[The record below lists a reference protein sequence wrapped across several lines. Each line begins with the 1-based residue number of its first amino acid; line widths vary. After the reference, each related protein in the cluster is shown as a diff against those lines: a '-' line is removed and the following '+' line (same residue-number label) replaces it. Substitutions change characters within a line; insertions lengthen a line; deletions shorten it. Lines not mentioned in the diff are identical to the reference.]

1 MLSLIAFLI
10 VFGLVVIAHE
20 SGHFF
25 VAKLSGIKVYEFSI
39 GFGPCLFSLRRKG
52 TVYGINALPLG
63 GLVRLAG
70 LDDTAKEKAKKSERY
85 TSKSWAVRAGVLVA
99 GPLMNIVLAFLIFV
113 FIFSVMGVPQK
124 ASNLLA
130 GVLPGSSAQA
140 AGWRSGD
147 LVEYFNGQKVTDMEA
162 VIKEIRASRGAELSF
177 VIQRGT
183 ERKVYLLRGKYEPEK
198 KVTLIGIQLK
208 PLYYKRYDPLTAVT
222 YGSAQ
227 TLYLT
232 GEILFGLGRLLTG
245 RESLGGLAGPL
256 GIAKLSGEA
265 VAQGWL
271 TFLTFIAMLSI
282 NLGILNLLPIP
293 ALDGGRLFFLLLEKV
308 LPRKISIE
316 KEQIIHYL
324 GFAFLLILV
333 LVITFFDLRRIFNF

>member
-1 MLSLIAFLI
+1 MLSLCAFLI

-20 SGHFF
+20 AGHFF
-25 VAKLSGIKVYEFSI
+25 IAKLSGIKVYEFSI
-39 GFGPCLFSLRRKG
+39 GFGPRLFSLSRKG
-52 TVYGINALPLG
+52 TIYGINALPLG

-70 LDDTAKEKAKKSERY
+70 LDDTAREKAKKNERY
-85 TSKSWAVRAGVLVA
+85 NSKSWVVRAGVLVA

-124 ASNLLA
+124 ASNLLS
-130 GVLPGSSAQA
+130 GVIPGSVAQT
-140 AGWRSGD
+140 AGWRAGD
-147 LVEYFNGQKVTDMEA
+147 IVEYFNGRKVTDMEA
-162 VIKEIRASRGAELSF
+162 VVRDIRASRGTDLSF
-177 VIQRGT
+177 VIRRGA
-183 ERKVYLLRGKYEPEK
+183 EHKIYSLRGIYYPEK

-208 PLYYKRYDPLTAVT
+208 PLYYKRYDPLTAVV

-232 GEILFGLGRLLTG
+232 REVLVGFGRLLTL
-245 RESLGGLAGPL
+245 REGLGGLAGPL
-256 GIAKLSGEA
+256 GIARLSGEA

-293 ALDGGRLFFLLLEKV
+293 ALDGGRLFFLLLEKI

-324 GFAFLLILV
+324 GFSFLLILV
-333 LVITFFDLRRIFNF
+333 LLITFFDLRRIFNF